1 MQSKN
6 ADKVKEIQESARDLQ
21 RATKETARAE
31 RWYHSQAMTKAS
43 TQIKDQKGELDA
55 EAAAKQLLTLSNAN
69 LQKCCAGK
77 ETTSA
82 ARLEKM
88 KENYDSMAGYRQ
100 DVEESREEI
109 GELQQTLHKGRILY
123 RQLER
128 KLEASVA
135 AGKEVVSALQEEV
148 AAGKEALLKEVAAG
162 KVALEEAVVAGNEA
176 VEVRA
181 VS

>member
-1 MQSKN
+1 MQTKN
-6 ADKVKEIQESARDLQ
+6 ADKVKDIQESARDLQ

-31 RWYHSQAMTKAS
+31 RWYHSQSMTKAS
-43 TQIKDQKGELDA
+43 TQIKDQKGELEA
-55 EAAAKQLLTLSNAN
+55 EAAAKQLLTLFNNN

-88 KENYDSMAGYRQ
+88 KVNYDSMAGYRQ

-135 AGKEVVSALQEEV
+135 AGKEIVSALQEEV

-176 VEVRA
+176 VEVRT

>member
-1 MQSKN
+1 M
-6 ADKVKEIQESARDLQ
+6 A
-21 RATKETARAE
+21 
-31 RWYHSQAMTKAS
+31 KAS
-43 TQIKDQKGELDA
+43 TQIKDQKGELEA
-55 EAAAKQLLTLSNAN
+55 EAAAKQLLTLFNNN

-88 KENYDSMAGYRQ
+88 KVNYDSMAGYRQ

-109 GELQQTLHKGRILY
+109 GELQQTLHKGRILH

-135 AGKEVVSALQEEV
+135 AGKEIVSALQEEV

-176 VEVRA
+176 VEVRT